1 MVQILSAKL
10 MMNQEE
16 ILDVHLSPL
25 SEPREQKVLSLLHV
39 EDIEDKDLDIPPQVQ
54 QMKMKMDG

>member
-1 MVQILSAKL
+1 
-10 MMNQEE
+10 MNQEE